1 MSKGQSGGSR
11 TVRTMCPMNCHPTLC
26 GMLAEVADGKLVS
39 VAGDPDNPDS
49 RGFLCVRGKASRE
62 ILGNPKRLLRP
73 RVRERAQRGNEA
85 AWRETSWDEA
95 LDRIA
100 EGMRAAGRESVGLW
114 GGHGSFS
121 TNYGTRINSHL
132 MKRFANLW
140 GCQWWNPTMICWG
153 LGATG
158 AALTGA
164 LETHTKEDMGANSS
178 LVLLWGANLASQPNT
193 APHLKAAMRRGAGV
207 VTIDVRHTEAAAQ
220 SDEVFLIRPGSDAAL
235 ALAMMHVII
244 GEGLHDRDFVARHT
258 SGFAALATH
267 VAPFTPGWAAP
278 HTGVPAARIEALARR
293 YAAARPAMIVLGGS
307 SMHKDAHGWQGA
319 RAVTCLPALTG
330 NMGVP
335 GGGLGP
341 RHGSRSHGQ
350 GLNDITLT
358 DRRPP
363 GNYIPSQMPLV
374 TEALREGRLKAMLL
388 FGTDMLSSYSDAN
401 AVAEGLARA
410 ELVVSHE
417 LFMNDTARRAADV
430 VLPGTCWLEELG
442 AKATNTHLYLMER
455 ALAPEGEARPVSF
468 VLRQLAARLDLPAD
482 FFPWADDEGLIDA
495 LIEHPA
501 TRHATVAALRAENGM
516 RPLAVSHIAHADMKF
531 PTPSGKIEFVSGQAK
546 EIGLPE
552 LPEFTPPPTSTAYP
566 LALRQGRTLTQ
577 FHGFYDHGQA
587 LPTLARL
594 DPSPEL
600 WLSEDD
606 ARSRAITDGAAVRM
620 HNGRG
625 EMHCRAHVTPRIPAG
640 TVWMRDG
647 WPGLNRLTSGEAVL
661 PDAAVER
668 FGFSGGQASFDA
680 QVEVSAA

>member
-1 MSKGQSGGSR
+1 MTT

-26 GMLAEVADGKLVS
+26 GMLAEVAEGKLVS

-73 RVRERAQRGNEA
+73 RVRARAERGNDA
-85 AWRETSWDEA
+85 AWREASWDEA
-95 LDRIA
+95 LARIA
-100 EGMRAAGRESVGLW
+100 EGMRTAGREATGFWS
-114 GGHGSFS
+114 GHGAFA

-164 LETHTKEDMGANSS
+164 LETNTKEDMGANSS

-193 APHLKAAMRRGAGV
+193 ARYLKAAMKRGAGV

-258 SGFAALATH
+258 SGFEALAAH

-278 HTGVPAARIEALARR
+278 HTGIPAARIEALARR
-293 YAAARPAMIVLGGS
+293 YAAARPAMIVMGGS

-330 NMGVP
+330 NLGVP

-350 GLNDITLT
+350 GLNDITLP

-363 GNYIPSQMPLV
+363 GNYIASQMPLV

-455 ALAPEGEARPVSF
+455 ALPPEGEVRTVSF
-468 VLRQLAARLDLPAD
+468 VLRELAARLDLPPD

-495 LIEHPA
+495 ILDHPA
-501 TRHATVAALRAENGM
+501 TGHATVAALRAENGM
-516 RPLAVSHIAHADMKF
+516 RPLNVSHIAHADMKF
-531 PTPSGKIEFVSGQAK
+531 PTPSGKIEFVSGLAK

-606 ARSRAITDGAAVRM
+606 ARSRAIADGAAVRIY
-620 HNGRG
+620 NSRG

-647 WPGLNRLTSGEAVL
+647 WTGLNRLTSGEAVL

>member
-1 MSKGQSGGSR
+1 
-11 TVRTMCPMNCHPTLC
+11 MCPMNCHPTLC

-62 ILGNPKRLLRP
+62 ILGNPRRLLRP
-73 RVRERAQRGNEA
+73 RVRARAERGNDA

-100 EGMRAAGRESVGLW
+100 EGMRAAGREATGLW
-114 GGHGSFS
+114 SGHGAFA

-132 MKRFANLW
+132 LRRFANLW

-164 LETHTKEDMGANSS
+164 LETHTKEDMGEHAE
-178 LVLLWGANLASQPNT
+178 LILLWGASLASQPNT
-193 APHLKAAMRRGAGV
+193 APHLKAAQRRGAGV
-207 VTIDVRHTEAAAQ
+207 VTIDVRHTETAAQ
-220 SDEVFLIRPGSDAAL
+220 SDDVFLIRPGSDAAL
-235 ALAMMHVII
+235 ALAVMHVII
-244 GEGLHDRDFVARHT
+244 GEGLYDRGFVERHT
-258 SGFAALATH
+258 TGFEALAAH
-267 VAPFTPGWAAP
+267 VAPLTPGWAAP
-278 HTGVPAARIEALARR
+278 HTGIAAARIEALARR

-330 NMGVP
+330 NLGVP

-341 RHGSRSHGQ
+341 RHGGRSHGQ
-350 GLNDITLT
+350 GLNDITCPE
-358 DRRPP
+358 RRPP
-363 GNYIPSQMPLV
+363 GRDIPAQMPRV
-374 TEALREGRLKAMLL
+374 TEALRDGRLQAMLL
-388 FGTDMLSSYSDAN
+388 FGTDMLSSYADTG

-410 ELVVSHE
+410 GLVVSHE

-468 VLRQLAARLDLPAD
+468 VLRELAARLDVAAD

-495 LIEHPA
+495 LIDHPA
-501 TRHATVAALRAENGM
+501 TGHATVAALRAAGGM
-516 RPLAVSHIAHADMKF
+516 RALAVSHVAHADLRF
-531 PTPSGKIEFVSGQAK
+531 PTPSGKIEFLSSQAR
-546 EIGLPE
+546 ELGLPA
-552 LPEFTPPPTSTAYP
+552 LPEFSAPPSSAAYP

-606 ARSRAITDGAAVRM
+606 ARARAIADGANIRI

-625 EMHCRAHVTPRIPAG
+625 EMRCRAHVTSRIPAG

-647 WPGLNRLTSGEAVL
+647 WPELNRLTSGEAVL

-668 FGFSGGQASFDA
+668 FGFAGGQASFDA
-680 QVEVSAA
+680 LVEVSAIKEVQRGAD